1 MSHHVPHEIAAEFP
15 AQAEAIQA
23 LRASSARFARVA
35 DHYAEVNRAIV
46 RMETNEEPADDFT
59 IENLKKERLKL
70 MDEIAGFL
78 HR

>member
-1 MSHHVPHEIAAEFP
+1 MSHHFPHELAEEFP
-15 AQAEAIQA
+15 AQAQVILT

-59 IENLKKERLKL
+59 IEALKKERLKL
-70 MDEIAGFL
+70 MDEIAVFL
-78 HR
+78 HP